1 MNIPTYEM
9 NVSEWNSGVYVML
22 VHTAK
27 DVHTAKFVKK

>member
-1 MNIPTYEM
+1 M

-27 DVHTAKFVKK
+27 DFHTAKFVKK

>member
-1 MNIPTYEM
+1 M

-27 DVHTAKFVKK
+27 DVQTAKFVKK

>member
-1 MNIPTYEM
+1 M

-22 VHTAK
+22 VHTTK